1 SRHDC
6 AMIDNPPLGITGST
20 GRLGGRV
27 ARILADSG
35 AVQRLLV
42 RDPSRAPQLTG
53 ASALPGSYADTEA
66 VTAALQGLRTVLMVS
81 ASESPDRMDQHRAFI
96 DAATAAG
103 VQQVV
108 YVSFYGAAPDCTFT
122 LGRDHFATEEY
133 LRASGM
139 AFTFLRDNLY
149 ADFFPAM
156 VGEDGVIRG
165 PAGQGRV
172 AAVAQDDIADAAVAV
187 LRDPDAHAGAT
198 YSLTG
203 PEALT
208 LDEVAAVLTES
219 RGRPVVYHPET
230 VAEAYASRAVYA
242 APDWQ
247 VDAWVSTYTAI
258 AAGELAGVTND
269 VEKLSGHPATSL
281 ADLLR
286 RGASAY

>member
-1 SRHDC
+1 
-6 AMIDNPPLGITGST
+6 MGLMDNTPLGITGST

-27 ARILADSG
+27 ARKLADVGRS
-35 AVQRLLV
+35 QRLLV
-42 RDPSRAPQLTG
+42 RDPSRAPQLAG
-53 ASALPGSYADTEA
+53 ATTVQSSYADRKA
-66 VTAALQGLRTVLMVS
+66 LTAALDGLRTVLMVS
-81 ASESPDRMDQHRAFI
+81 ASESPDRMSQHRAFI
-96 DAATAAG
+96 DAAAAAG
-103 VQQVV
+103 VRQVV
-108 YVSFYGAAPDCTFT
+108 YISFYGAAPDCTFT

-139 AFTFLRDNLY
+139 GFTFLRDNLY

-165 PAGQGRV
+165 PAAQGRV

-187 LRDPDAHAGAT
+187 LLDPEAHAGAT

-208 LDEVAAVLTES
+208 LDEVAAVLTGAQ
-219 RGRPVVYHPET
+219 GRPVAYQPET
-230 VAEAYASRAVYA
+230 VPEAYASRAVYA

-258 AAGELAGVTND
+258 AAGELAGVTGD
-269 VEKLSGHPATSL
+269 IETLTGRPAISL

-286 RGASAY
+286 GAGSAY

>member
-1 SRHDC
+1 
-6 AMIDNPPLGITGST
+6 MGLMDNTPLGITGST

-27 ARILADSG
+27 ARKLADAGRS
-35 AVQRLLV
+35 QRLLV
-42 RDPSRAPQLTG
+42 RDPSRAPQLAG
-53 ASALPGSYADTEA
+53 ATAVQSSYADRKA
-66 VTAALQGLRTVLMVS
+66 VTAALDGLRTVLMVS
-81 ASESPDRMDQHRAFI
+81 ASESPDRMSQHRAFI
-96 DAATAAG
+96 DAAAAAG

-108 YVSFYGAAPDCTFT
+108 YISFYGAAPDCTFT

-139 AFTFLRDNLY
+139 GFTFLRDNLY

-165 PAGQGRV
+165 PAAQGRV

-187 LRDPDAHAGAT
+187 LLDPEAHAGAT

-208 LDEVAAVLTES
+208 LDEVAAVLTGAQ
-219 RGRPVVYHPET
+219 GRPVAYQPET
-230 VAEAYASRAVYA
+230 VPEAYASRAVYA

-258 AAGELAGVTND
+258 AAGELAGVTGD
-269 VEKLSGHPATSL
+269 IETLTGRPAISL

-286 RGASAY
+286 GAGSAY

>member
-1 SRHDC
+1 
-6 AMIDNPPLGITGST
+6 MGLMDNTPLGITGST

-27 ARILADSG
+27 ARKLADVGRS
-35 AVQRLLV
+35 QRLLV
-42 RDPSRAPQLTG
+42 RDPSRAPQLAG
-53 ASALPGSYADTEA
+53 ATTVQSSYADREA
-66 VTAALQGLRTVLMVS
+66 VTAALDGLRTVLMVS
-81 ASESPDRMDQHRAFI
+81 ASESPDRMSQHRAFI
-96 DAATAAG
+96 DAAAAAG

-108 YVSFYGAAPDCTFT
+108 YISFYGAAPDCTFT

-139 AFTFLRDNLY
+139 GFTFLRDNLY

-165 PAGQGRV
+165 PAAQGRV

-187 LRDPDAHAGAT
+187 LLDPEAHAGAT

-208 LDEVAAVLTES
+208 LDEVAAVLTGAQ
-219 RGRPVVYHPET
+219 GRPVAYQPET
-230 VAEAYASRAVYA
+230 VPEAYASRAVYA

-258 AAGELAGVTND
+258 AAGELAGVTGD
-269 VEKLSGHPATSL
+269 IETLTGRPAMSL

-286 RGASAY
+286 GAGSAY

>member
-1 SRHDC
+1 
-6 AMIDNPPLGITGST
+6 MGLMDNTPLGITGST

-27 ARILADSG
+27 ARKLADVGRS
-35 AVQRLLV
+35 QRLLV
-42 RDPSRAPQLTG
+42 RDPSRAPQLAG
-53 ASALPGSYADTEA
+53 ATAVQSSYADRKA
-66 VTAALQGLRTVLMVS
+66 LTAALDGLRTVLMVS
-81 ASESPDRMDQHRAFI
+81 ASESPDRMSQHRAFI
-96 DAATAAG
+96 DAAAAAG

-108 YVSFYGAAPDCTFT
+108 YISFYGAAPDCTFT

-139 AFTFLRDNLY
+139 GFTFLRDNLY

-165 PAGQGRV
+165 PAAQGRV

-187 LRDPDAHAGAT
+187 LLDPEAHAGAT

-208 LDEVAAVLTES
+208 LDEVAAVLTGAQ
-219 RGRPVVYHPET
+219 GRPVAYQPET
-230 VAEAYASRAVYA
+230 VPEAYASRAVYA

-258 AAGELAGVTND
+258 AAGELAGVTGD
-269 VEKLSGHPATSL
+269 IETLTGRPAISL

-286 RGASAY
+286 GAGSAY

>member
-1 SRHDC
+1 
-6 AMIDNPPLGITGST
+6 MMGVMVDNTPLGITGST
-20 GRLGGRV
+20 GRLGGRI
-27 ARILADSG
+27 ARRLAAAG
-35 AVQRLLV
+35 VHQRLLV
-42 RDPSRAPQLTG
+42 RDPSRAPRLAG
-53 ASALPGSYADTEA
+53 ATAVLGSYADKEA
-66 VTAALQGLRTVLMVS
+66 VTAALRGLRTVLMVS

-96 DAATAAG
+96 DAAAAAG
-103 VQQVV
+103 VRQVL
-108 YVSFYGAAPDCTFT
+108 YISFYGAAPDCTFT

-165 PAGQGRV
+165 PAGHGRV
-172 AAVAQDDIADAAVAV
+172 AAVAQDDIADAAATV
-187 LRDPDAHAGAT
+187 LLDPDAHVGAT

-203 PEALT
+203 PESLT
-208 LDEVAAVLTES
+208 LDEVAAVLTETQ
-219 RGRPVVYHPET
+219 GRPVAYHPET
-230 VAEAYASRAVYA
+230 VPEAYASRAVYA
-242 APDWQ
+242 VPDWQ

-258 AAGELAGVTND
+258 AAGELAGVTGD

-281 ADLLR
+281 ADLPR